1 MARREPVR
9 DNRSPDSGAAGE
21 LASLAARAGRES
33 ARDSGPARRLVELDV
48 VSHGSSDDIRFRR
61 VGPVSFKGVSRDVVI
76 YEAERA

>member
-21 LASLAARAGRES
+21 SASLAARAGRES
-33 ARDSGPARRLVELDV
+33 GRF
-48 VSHGSSDDIRFRR
+48 SHGSSEDIRFRR